1 MTADRQGG
9 LSWLCALTVE
19 TDDEFLGT
27 LELEASRHR
36 RQGRKEQGQA
46 IRPERRQSVVAK
58 SPDAPT
64 TRSKGSGKGATGAAA
79 ESPFGV
85 VDVERDPFD
94 DLLSLSDDP
103 AGAEAT
109 DDNQMMGN
117 KRPGTATAPVAK
129 KPKQPKM
136 ELPSGATV
144 VSNEG
149 GGNCLPAAVAQAL
162 TSHNGKLVSHRGVRR
177 AMTHWMREQ
186 ARHLQPLWDGRDT
199 NDQPCHLSFSD
210 YLSAVEAV
218 GSWCGNLE
226 VYALSRG
233 LPANLLILDFDS
245 ETTIKFASQAD
256 SDPFVV
262 LKYSGRHYEW
272 IQCSPEALVDIW
284 CHAAVG
290 TTTGG
295 RGGGFMQ
302 IDSASET
309 SGPQARPS
317 RMVIAPASDAG
328 SRTTR
333 GGRTQRVVIDAASST
348 GSLRASSTRH
358 ARDPCAAA
366 SSSSAT
372 GGHMV
377 LDEASTDG
385 LMQIPPASEAS
396 GSSTKRRRGG
406 CLSAAEVRHL
416 RRDAPRSSV
425 HSWSKKPASSTAT
438 DQDLDGCFD
447 AAEAPPPP
455 KTPARDRIVTFQ
467 CDLCPFRIQGPHRLV
482 ATRKHKHNVR
492 YHEGQGNHPRSAPYL
507 IGPMRSISGAVGW
520 KCPLCKKGA
529 SAAPWGELS
538 ETTRQRQKA
547 MHRATT
553 HPHVTKKNW
562 AKLCKRVSAKTSLKR
577 GLRRSQLLTIVS
589 SQGSGAR

>member
-1 MTADRQGG
+1 
-9 LSWLCALTVE
+9 
-19 TDDEFLGT
+19 
-27 LELEASRHR
+27 
-36 RQGRKEQGQA
+36 
-46 IRPERRQSVVAK
+46 
-58 SPDAPT
+58 
-64 TRSKGSGKGATGAAA
+64 
-79 ESPFGV
+79 
-85 VDVERDPFD
+85 
-94 DLLSLSDDP
+94 
-103 AGAEAT
+103 
-109 DDNQMMGN
+109 
-117 KRPGTATAPVAK
+117 
-129 KPKQPKM
+129 M

-317 RMVIAPASDAG
+317 RMAAG
-328 SRTTR
+328 PRE
-333 GGRTQRVVIDAASST
+333 
-348 GSLRASSTRH
+348 
-358 ARDPCAAA
+358 AAA
-366 SSSSAT
+366 PSAWSLMRHRLLALYGPLLRDMLGCCLFVFGYWWAHGPGRGLHGWAHADSSS
-372 GGHMV
+372 
-377 LDEASTDG
+377 
-385 LMQIPPASEAS
+385 
-396 GSSTKRRRGG
+396 
-406 CLSAAEVRHL
+406 
-416 RRDAPRSSV
+416 
-425 HSWSKKPASSTAT
+425 
-438 DQDLDGCFD
+438 F
-447 AAEAPPPP
+447 
-455 KTPARDRIVTFQ
+455 
-467 CDLCPFRIQGPHRLV
+467 
-482 ATRKHKHNVR
+482 
-492 YHEGQGNHPRSAPYL
+492 
-507 IGPMRSISGAVGW
+507 
-520 KCPLCKKGA
+520 
-529 SAAPWGELS
+529 
-538 ETTRQRQKA
+538 
-547 MHRATT
+547 
-553 HPHVTKKNW
+553 
-562 AKLCKRVSAKTSLKR
+562 
-577 GLRRSQLLTIVS
+577 
-589 SQGSGAR
+589 